1 MDEGEHAKARQP
13 PLYPIR
19 TIDLRCARASARTQA
34 AAVRNDE
41 RACTRGG
48 CEQGTLYAHFSNVGE
63 VYERTVERFYGQTQ
77 TIDEHFACASCRNG
91 SPVRPFCERLRE
103 AGPYASLVADERF
116 LPTTMRII
124 DPRGLETVRTSLQ
137 VAGVPEQLAQ
147 AIYRFQMSG
156 CYSVATSTVADDD
169 EWRQYQ
175 EALDRFIQG
184 GLSALGVEL

>member
-1 MDEGEHAKARQP
+1 MPRQDDPRYIQSEQSICDALARLLAHK
-13 PLYPIR
+13 PLQSV
-19 TIDLRCARASARTQA
+19 TMSELARE
-34 AAVRNDE
+34 AAVSR
-41 RACTRGG
+41 
-48 CEQGTLYAHFSNVGE
+48 GTLYAHFSNVGE
-63 VYERTVERFYGQTQ
+63 VYERAVERFYGQTQ